1 MHSWR
6 KEYIEYTHK
15 KSSGDERKNICLT
28 KNVHLSKIE
37 SRKEKGEIEGKKGKR
52 EREIERENLPF
63 NIFWFIFVKKDL
75 VQLKKETNNKGIDSK
90 FNLKK
95 NNASMIRN
103 KSKRIP
109 IFKICLLL

>member
-1 MHSWR
+1 MVSQAFGKNQNRLTYMHSWR

-37 SRKEKGEIEGKKGKR
+37 SRKEKEEIEGRERKNRKR
-52 EREIERENLPF
+52 EMERENLPF

-75 VQLKKETNNKGIDSK
+75 VQL
-90 FNLKK
+90 
-95 NNASMIRN
+95 
-103 KSKRIP
+103 
-109 IFKICLLL
+109 